1 MIYQLCLK
9 RRKQS
14 LTTENTFGCGPT
26 TCAILHVL
34 LILSL
39 DDAINTRILCY
50 HFYFDNLFLDP
61 KTKALSLVVWWK
73 KKKTAFPWKMS
84 ILAKAPVGPLTG
96 ATAKKTMR
104 SSARLCCAFFKW
116 DFSSGKRL
124 KTCRVWQACGVLSG
138 MGFWRER
145 SVVVLLFFH
154 TAQQWLVDFAT
165 LYFMFLNSFRNVKF
179 QRNMDT
185 DSIALDIRS
194 KPSGD
199 RTS

>member
-1 MIYQLCLK
+1 MMQLILAYCVTT
-9 RRKQS
+9 S
-14 LTTENTFGCGPT
+14 ILTTCFLTQKQK
-26 TCAILHVL
+26 LYHW
-34 LILSL
+34 LS
-39 DDAINTRILCY
+39 DE
-50 HFYFDNLFLDP
+50 
-61 KTKALSLVVWWK
+61 K
-73 KKKTAFPWKMS
+73 KKNTAFPWKIS
-84 ILAKAPVGPLTG
+84 NLAKAPVGPLTG

-179 QRNMDT
+179 QCNMDT
-185 DSIALDIRS
+185 DCIALDIRS